1 MARFIETSD
10 GWIFNTANV
19 VKIGPERP
27 DPRGF
32 RSRKVFLA
40 DGSTYEVSAGLVGEQ
55 IADPIIAAHPGWA
68 LVYRDETWL
77 LPPDP
82 ILAWRIAHIGEPWP
96 ITVKGPASFHQ
107 EWAVVAPDGR
117 VYVLGDASW
126 DSLEEADAALR
137 KRDEQRRP
145 KVAEGKGRPT

>member
-19 VKIGPERP
+19 VKIGPERA

-40 DGSTYEVSAGLVGEQ
+40 DGSTYEVSAGLVGEH

-77 LPPDP
+77 LPPERP
-82 ILAWRIAHIGEPWP
+82 HEAGRGAHHPDAG
-96 ITVKGPASFHQ
+96 KGWGFSF
-107 EWAVVAPDGR
+107 PFLTR
-117 VYVLGDASW
+117 
-126 DSLEEADAALR
+126 ADATSIF
-137 KRDEQRRP
+137 
-145 KVAEGKGRPT
+145 AEGCPSSRPRTAQR

>member
-19 VKIGPERP
+19 VKIGPERA

-40 DGSTYEVSAGLVGEQ
+40 DGSTYEVSAGLVGEH

-77 LPPDP
+77 LPP
-82 ILAWRIAHIGEPWP
+82 E
-96 ITVKGPASFHQ
+96 
-107 EWAVVAPDGR
+107 
-117 VYVLGDASW
+117 
-126 DSLEEADAALR
+126 
-137 KRDEQRRP
+137 RP
-145 KVAEGKGRPT
+145 HEAEGGPSPGRRQGVGVFLSIPDAGRCNLHLR